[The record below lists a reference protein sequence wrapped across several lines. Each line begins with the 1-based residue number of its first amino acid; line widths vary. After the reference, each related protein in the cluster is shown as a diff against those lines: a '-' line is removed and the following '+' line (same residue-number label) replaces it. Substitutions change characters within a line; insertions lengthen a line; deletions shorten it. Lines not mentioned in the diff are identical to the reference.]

1 LLESRDK
8 PNPTTE
14 SESPALS
21 CPDYVIALM
30 AQVGRETT
38 AMATPEPM
46 AVDAC
51 GLGVSRHASSQNNEP
66 AGPKQQPARDRE
78 ANSDWARV
86 LKSWKYKIAGL
97 VTSGEL
103 DKLDHHWDAMLQ
115 EAADALRG
123 SDASNT
129 TLTIEQQLREL
140 ATKINNIDTRLKTT
154 TNPLTNGTTYAKVA
168 ASGATNSSGES
179 AVWATQKVIPARH
192 TREVIIKASENQS
205 AELASRKA
213 PEIIQSVNTALGT
226 NSAVAA
232 RRLRSGDTV
241 VTFRWN
247 ASQYTSNAG
256 WVEKAFG
263 TGAALS
269 QRAVTVLAKRIPA
282 EKMKGLS
289 WEAITEALQKD
300 NEGAG
305 ILKAK
310 GRTPKAERTCVIKI
324 QVGTWMEAQALCD
337 RGLIWEAQIFD
348 CEPYSPELELRQCF
362 ACHGFGH
369 HAKYCNRPARC
380 GHCGGAAHK
389 DENACPEYGDN
400 GHKKCVNCSGG
411 HVPWS
416 RNCPVLRE
424 QLSQRREAYAH
435 RPLGFRGT
443 GAESSLGTGPSTSL
457 PTSSSSDDFM
467 EVRPRKRRLTTAP
480 TATATVTPPAP
491 RGRPRE
497 LSRPEAGNQRI
508 DEVLVSSQRSSA
520 PDVQQEVIVIPME
533 S

>member
-1 LLESRDK
+1 
-8 PNPTTE
+8 
-14 SESPALS
+14 
-21 CPDYVIALM
+21 M
-30 AQVGRETT
+30 
-38 AMATPEPM
+38 AMATPELM
-46 AVDAC
+46 AIDAR
-51 GLGVSRHASSQNNEP
+51 GLGESRHAPCQEDDPTTLSRQL
-66 AGPKQQPARDRE
+66 AGDRE
-78 ANSDWARV
+78 ANNDWARV

-103 DKLDHHWDAMLQ
+103 DKLDQKWDTMLR
-115 EAADALRG
+115 EVADALPG
-123 SDASNT
+123 SDASNGMPT
-129 TLTIEQQLREL
+129 VQQQLREL
-140 ATKINNIDTRLKTT
+140 ATKINEIDTRLKTAPT
-154 TNPLTNGTTYAKVA
+154 PATNGTTYAKVA
-168 ASGATNSSGES
+168 ASGATNSSGDS
-179 AVWATQKVIPARH
+179 AVWATQKVIPTRH
-192 TREVIIKASENQS
+192 TREVIIKAIENQP

-247 ASQYTSNAG
+247 ASQYTSNTG

-269 QRAVTVLAKRIPA
+269 RRTVTVLAKRIPA
-282 EKMKGLS
+282 EKMKDLS
-289 WEAITEALQKD
+289 WEAITKALQKD

-310 GRTPKAERTCVIKI
+310 GRMPRTERTCGIKI

-389 DENACPEYGDN
+389 DENMCPEYGDN
-400 GHKKCVNCSGG
+400 GRKKCANCSGG
-411 HVPWS
+411 HVPWN

-443 GAESSLGTGPSTSL
+443 GAESSLGTGSSTSI
-457 PTSSSSDDFM
+457 PTSSSSDDFI
-467 EVRPRKRRLTTAP
+467 EVRPRKRRMAAAPTT
-480 TATATVTPPAP
+480 TATATATATPPAP

-497 LSRPEAGNQRI
+497 LSRPEPGNQRI
-508 DEVLVSSQRSSA
+508 DEVLASSQHNST
-520 PDVQQEVIVIPME
+520 PDTQQETIDITME
-533 S
+533 P